1 MVNPS
6 SIQVITVHRYPRTW
20 LRQIE
25 RVGLALALIVAIL
38 AIILEITLA
47 FVAGPLLCGMAVFT
61 AILLIPL
68 LMRTVLHPEI
78 DVTADG
84 LLLRPMLWSSQFV
97 AWRDLTQ
104 IIAHPLVVN
113 DPAMGRTLHGKN
125 YRPREGGLCRVR
137 PRGGLSPV
145 YRLGGG
151 LAGART
157 APAFAIPSTTHTDY
171 PVLLDAIR
179 AHVASKV

>member
-1 MVNPS
+1 MANPS
-6 SIQVITVHRYPRTW
+6 SIQVITVHRYPRPW
-20 LRQIE
+20 LRQLE
-25 RVGLALALIVAIL
+25 RAALALALILAVV
-38 AIILEITLA
+38 AIILEIAMA

-84 LLLRPMLWSSQFV
+84 LLLHPMLWPAQFV

-125 YRPREGGLCRVR
+125 YRPREGVVILVD
-137 PRGGLSPV
+137 PRARLSPV
-145 YRLGGG
+145 YRLVGG

-157 APAFAIPSTTHTDY
+157 SPAFAISSTTHTDY

-179 AHVASKV
+179 AHVDSKV

>member
-84 LLLRPMLWSSQFV
+84 LLLCPMLWPAQFV
-97 AWRDLTQ
+97 AWHDLTQ
-104 IIAHPLVVN
+104 IIAHRLVVN
-113 DPAMGRTLHGKN
+113 DPPMGRTVHGKN
-125 YRPREGGLCRVR
+125 YRRREGVVILVN
-137 PRGGLSPV
+137 PRARLSPV
-145 YRLGGG
+145 YRLVGG
-151 LAGART
+151 LAGAKT
-157 APAFAIPSTTHTDY
+157 SPAFAISSTTHTDY
-171 PVLLDAIR
+171 PVLLDTIR
-179 AHVASKV
+179 AHVDSKV

>member
-1 MVNPS
+1 MANPS
-6 SIQVITVHRYPRTW
+6 SIRVITVHRYPRPW
-20 LRQIE
+20 LRHIE
-25 RVGLALALIVAIL
+25 RVGLALALIVAAV
-38 AIILEITLA
+38 AIILELTLA

-61 AILLIPL
+61 AILLIRL
-68 LMRTVLHPEI
+68 LMRTVLHAEI

-84 LLLRPMLWSSQFV
+84 WLLRPMLWSSQCV

-125 YRPREGGLCRVR
+125 YRPREGVVILVH
-137 PRGGLSPV
+137 PRARLSPV
-145 YRLGGG
+145 YRLVGG

-157 APAFAIPSTTHTDY
+157 SPAFAISSTTHTDY
-171 PVLLDAIR
+171 PVLLDTIR
-179 AHVASKV
+179 AHVDSKV